1 MTIKGY
7 ILRTALFLLTSGLFL
22 SCEDLGSLINNPQT
36 SIDTEYYEMDFSI
49 QSSDRGGFHIFA
61 EELFSTEINNSLNE
75 AGFAEYQIE
84 SVILTEAQINL
95 LEAESIKD
103 FGITAQGYLKK
114 RVYENVNLHARV
126 KFQVW
131 VKL

>member
-7 ILRTALFLLTSGLFL
+7 ILRTALFLLASGLFL

-61 EELFSTEINNSLNE
+61 KELFSTEINNSLNE

-103 FGITAQGYLKK
+103 L
-114 RVYENVNLHARV
+114 R
-126 KFQVW
+126 
-131 VKL
+131 